1 VEVIE
6 YTDISRLKGIHVKST
21 SHVADTFW
29 GHMNPLQQIRTE
41 WVEKLGITS
50 SKNPWD
56 RHHYEATLP
65 GFGLGDSMD
74 WRAFVNALKEKGFS
88 GPFEIENEA
97 VLSKQTGKMGAIVQ
111 GCKAAVQNLAPLL
124 WELTDD
130 GWTYPTRELVP
141 LKDLNRADVPVVT
154 MDSLLL

>member
-1 VEVIE
+1 VE
-6 YTDISRLKGIHVKST
+6 
-21 SHVADTFW
+21 
-29 GHMNPLQQIRTE
+29 
-41 WVEKLGITS
+41 ITS

-74 WRAFVNALKEKGFS
+74 WRAFVGLVKAKGFT

-97 VLSKQTGKMGAIVQ
+97 LLSKQTGSMGAIVQ

-124 WELTDD
+124 WELNEE
-130 GWTYPTRELVP
+130 GWTYPKSAHQP
-141 LKDLNRADVPVVT
+141 LKDLGRKDVPLVT
-154 MDSLLL
+154 MDQL

>member
-1 VEVIE
+1 MAETVAKLRRETHTAYSE
-6 YTDISRLKGIHVKST
+6 AASLRLRAAWLYYNQGMTQKD
-21 SHVADTFW
+21 VA
-29 GHMNPLQQIRTE
+29 
-41 WVEKLGITS
+41 EKLGISS

-74 WRAFVNALKEKGFS
+74 WRAFVSILKEKGFS

-124 WELTDD
+124 WELSDE
-130 GWTYPTRELVP
+130 GWTYPSREYTP
-141 LKDLNRADVPVVT
+141 LKDLLRTDVPLVT
-154 MDSLLL
+154 MDDL